1 MSNIKK
7 GDMSARIARAAQS
20 SPTIGDR
27 IEAAKLL
34 ATEHPI
40 PESVENPK
48 SVAQDDSFV
57 SNKGFESSNRFVSS
71 TLHVA
76 NPRDSISSPPVAV
89 PLELIDQNPFN
100 ARQIYKPSRVNKLAA
115 SIALH
120 GQEQPGIATRRNG
133 RVILAAGH
141 YRLRA
146 LKLNN
151 AKTMILV
158 IHEGLTDK
166 DLYAFSYRE
175 NAEREPQTTLDNA
188 LSWRQMLDDG
198 LYANETEIAE
208 ATRQSLPNVNKTLA
222 ALRLSVDVLD
232 IVKEDP
238 DRFGL
243 STLYELSLFEKIG
256 GTTKTVELAR
266 KVAAE
271 EAGRKEIGEARTALE
286 NSKERK
292 KKENSRQY
300 KIQLE
305 GRAGGSLKDW
315 DSGKVTFEVHL
326 EDPKERAALV
336 ASLKAQFG
344 LTE

>member
-48 SVAQDDSFV
+48 SVAQDESFV
-57 SNKGFESSNRFVSS
+57 SNKEFESSNRFVSS

-76 NPRDSISSPPVAV
+76 NLRDSISSPPVAV

-198 LYANETEIAE
+198 LYAAIDVHVLHHHFDLHLRQEVHHVLGPAVQLGVPFLPTEALDFGHGQPGNADI
-208 ATRQSLPNVNKTLA
+208 RQ
-222 ALRLSVDVLD
+222 
-232 IVKEDP
+232 
-238 DRFGL
+238 RF
-243 STLYELSLFEKIG
+243 TNLF
-256 GTTKTVELAR
+256 
-266 KVAAE
+266 
-271 EAGRKEIGEARTALE
+271 
-286 NSKERK
+286 
-292 KKENSRQY
+292 
-300 KIQLE
+300 QLE
-305 GRAGGSLKDW
+305 GLDDGGDLFH
-315 DSGKVTFEVHL
+315 GVLRNEAV
-326 EDPKERAALV
+326 
-336 ASLKAQFG
+336 
-344 LTE
+344 